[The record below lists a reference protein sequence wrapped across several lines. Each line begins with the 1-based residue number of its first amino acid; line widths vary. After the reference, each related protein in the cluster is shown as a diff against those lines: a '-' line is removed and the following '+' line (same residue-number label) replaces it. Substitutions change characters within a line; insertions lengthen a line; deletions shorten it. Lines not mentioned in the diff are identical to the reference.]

1 MCGRY
6 SLTSPPEAIQRLFD
20 LSGAVPNF
28 GPRYNIAPTQ
38 EAPVVGLKKDGE
50 GRGLAM
56 LRWGLVPFW
65 SDGPDSRY
73 SMINARAETVRSKP
87 AFRAAFKE
95 RRCLVP
101 ADGFYEWKPQGSGK
115 PKQPY
120 RIAARD
126 GEPFAFAGL
135 WEHWEPKEESDEG
148 SDREPIKSFIIIV
161 TGANDLLKPIHD
173 RMPVILARGD
183 YDRWLNADPDEAEE
197 LLQPLPEDKLRL
209 YPVSTRVNSPKNDDE
224 ACIEPVEED

>member
-6 SLTSPPEAIQRLFD
+6 SLTTPPEAIRRLFK
-20 LSGAVPNF
+20 LAPPMPNL

-38 EAPVVGLKKDGE
+38 EAPVVGLKKDQLQ
-50 GRGLAM
+50 RGLAM

-65 SDGPDSRY
+65 SDGPDSQY
-73 SMINARAETVRSKP
+73 SMINARTETVRSKP

-101 ADGFYEWKPQGSGK
+101 ADGFYEWKAQGKGK

-120 RIAARD
+120 RIVRQD

-135 WEHWEPKEESDEG
+135 WEHWEPK
-148 SDREPIKSFIIIV
+148 DRADGEPIRSFTIIV
-161 TGANDLLKPIHD
+161 TDANELLKPIHD
-173 RMPVILARGD
+173 RMPVILEPEQHEL
-183 YDRWLNADPDEAEE
+183 WLNGTPDEAEE
-197 LLQPLPEDKLRL
+197 LLRPFPAERLRA
-209 YPVSTRVNSPKNDDE
+209 YAVSTRVNSPANDDPG
-224 ACIEPVEED
+224 CVEPLED